1 MHCHTMLGK
10 PPLVSALFANLAIDE
25 SFEAVP
31 TLISTN

>member
-1 MHCHTMLGK
+1 MFCGALLGK

-25 SFEAVP
+25 SLEAVP